1 MSSSCKTIAVLGTL
15 DSKGEEHAFVA
26 NLIAS
31 CGRTPLVIDVGTGGP
46 PAVTPEITRYEVAA
60 AGSIDLEALMERQ
73 ERGECVVAMS
83 EAAPKLVAQLASGQ
97 RPSGSLSHE
106 YSVISHE
113 KRLEHPAGKSG
124 C

>member
-31 CGRTPLVIDVGTGGP
+31 CGHTPLVIDVGTGGP
-46 PAVTPEITRYEVAA
+46 PTVTPEITRYEVAA
-60 AGSIDLEALMERQ
+60 AGGIDLEALMERQ
-73 ERGECVVAMS
+73 DRGECVVAMS

-97 RPSGSLSHE
+97 RPTGSLFHE